1 MPGPISL
8 ADRVRTTPL
17 LMMPHDPIESLY
29 RTQSMTLVGFA
40 RSKGARPEDAEEI
53 VQEAFAR
60 LTRYGAREKI
70 RNDIAFLRTI
80 IVNLIRDRFRSR
92 SACPPHID
100 YDEMDHD
107 PASDA
112 PGPESSYGT
121 KQALQLV
128 LADLD
133 ALPALTKEVFV
144 RYRLKGETY
153 EQIARACGV
162 TIAVVRRHLRDSM
175 IFLVKQRAQREDG

>member
-1 MPGPISL
+1 MTL
-8 ADRVRTTPL
+8 
-17 LMMPHDPIESLY
+17 HDPVEVLY
-29 RTQSMTLVGFA
+29 RTHAATLVGFA
-40 RSKGARPEDAEEI
+40 RSKGAAPDEAEEI
-53 VQEAFAR
+53 VQDAFAR
-60 LTRYGAREKI
+60 LARYGAREKI

-92 SACPPHID
+92 AACPPHLD

-107 PASDA
+107 PASDS
-112 PGPESSYGT
+112 PGPESAYGT
-121 KQALQLV
+121 KQALQRTLE
-128 LADLD
+128 DLE

-153 EQIARACGV
+153 QRIAQDCGV

-175 IFLVKQRAQREDG
+175 IFLVKQRGQREDG